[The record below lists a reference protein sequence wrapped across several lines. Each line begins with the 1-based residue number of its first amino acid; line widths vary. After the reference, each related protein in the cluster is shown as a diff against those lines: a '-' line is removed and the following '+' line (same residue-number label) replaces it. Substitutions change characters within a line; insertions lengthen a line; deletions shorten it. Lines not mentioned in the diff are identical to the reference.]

1 MAGNRNI
8 KEIAIR
14 SLYALI
20 GVAILAFGA
29 ATLRVGQVGLD
40 PYTAANIGIG
50 SVLGLSL
57 GVYQLIINILI
68 LGLVFIFGRNYIGI
82 GTVINMV
89 LTGFFIDF
97 YTWIYTTFFTIKI
110 NLLSQ
115 TVLLISGVVIF
126 TFGASFYMSAKLGN
140 APYDAIAPIIV
151 ERTKAQYRV
160 VRVTQ
165 DISFVI
171 LAFIFGGPVG
181 IGTVINAFFT
191 GPLIDF
197 WNKKVSEPI
206 IEKSVKRK
214 MKG

>member
-1 MAGNRNI
+1 M
-8 KEIAIR
+8 EIRERVMR

-29 ATLRVGQVGLD
+29 ATLRIGQVGLD

-50 SVLGLSL
+50 NVLGLSL
-57 GVYQLIINILI
+57 GVYQLMINFII
-68 LGLVFIFGRNYIGI
+68 LGIVFILGRSYIGI

-97 YTWIYTTFFTIKI
+97 YTWIYTDFITIKI
-110 NLLSQ
+110 NFFTQSLALVIG
-115 TVLLISGVVIF
+115 VLIF

-151 ERTKAQYRV
+151 ERTKFHYRS
-160 VRVTQ
+160 VRVSQ
-165 DISFVI
+165 DIFFVV

-197 WNKKVSEPI
+197 WNKKVSQPI
-206 IEKSVKRK
+206 IEKSIKSKV
-214 MKG
+214 GS

>member
-1 MAGNRNI
+1 M
-8 KEIAIR
+8 KKKQKSEWLIR

-20 GVAILAFGA
+20 GVAILSFGA
-29 ATLRVGQVGLD
+29 ATLRIGQVGLD

-50 SVLGLSL
+50 ESLGLSL
-57 GVYQLIINILI
+57 GVYQLIINIVI
-68 LGLVFIFGRNYIGI
+68 LGLVFVFGRKYIGL

-97 YTWIYTTFFTIKI
+97 YTWLYSTFVTIKI
-110 NLLSQ
+110 NLFTQGL
-115 TVLLISGVVIF
+115 LLILGVLIF
-126 TFGASFYMSAKLGN
+126 TFGASFYMSAKIGN

-151 ERTKAQYRV
+151 ERTKAQYRI
-160 VRVTQ
+160 VRIIQ
-165 DISFVI
+165 DIFFVI

-181 IGTVINAFFT
+181 LGTVINAFFT

-206 IEKSVKRK
+206 IEKSVKEK
-214 MKG
+214 L

>member
-1 MAGNRNI
+1 MKNRNI
-8 KEIAIR
+8 KELMIR

-29 ATLRVGQVGLD
+29 ATLRIGQVGLD

-50 SVLGLSL
+50 GVLGLSL
-57 GVYQLIINILI
+57 GVYQLIINIII
-68 LGLVFIFGRNYIGI
+68 LGLVFIFGRKYIGI

-110 NLLSQ
+110 NLFSQ
-115 TVLLISGVVIF
+115 AVLLILGVVIF

-151 ERTKAQYRV
+151 EHTKAQYRT
-160 VRVTQ
+160 VRVIQ
-165 DISFVI
+165 DVFFVI

-206 IEKSVKRK
+206 IEKSVKIK
-214 MKG
+214 LSQ

>member
-1 MAGNRNI
+1 MKESVKI
-8 KEIAIR
+8 KEILLR

-29 ATLRVGQVGLD
+29 ATLRIGQVGLD

-50 SVLGLSL
+50 GVLGLSL
-57 GVYQLIINILI
+57 GIYQLIINVVI
-68 LGLVFIFGRNYIGI
+68 LGLVFIFGRKYIGI

-110 NLLSQ
+110 NLVSQ
-115 TVLLISGVVIF
+115 SLLLIIGVIIF

-151 ERTKAQYRV
+151 ERTKAKYRV
-160 VRVTQ
+160 VRVIQ
-165 DISFVI
+165 DIFFVV

-206 IEKSVKRK
+206 IEKSVKEK
-214 MKG
+214 VGS

>member
-1 MAGNRNI
+1 M
-8 KEIAIR
+8 EIRERALR

-29 ATLRVGQVGLD
+29 ATLRIGQVGLD

-50 SVLGLSL
+50 NVLGLSL
-57 GVYQLIINILI
+57 GVYQLIINFII
-68 LGLVFIFGRNYIGI
+68 LGIVFILGRSYIGI

-97 YTWIYTTFFTIKI
+97 YTWIYTDFITIKI
-110 NLLSQ
+110 NFFTQSLALVIG
-115 TVLLISGVVIF
+115 VLIF

-151 ERTKAQYRV
+151 ERTKFHYRS
-160 VRVTQ
+160 VRVSQ
-165 DISFVI
+165 DIFFVV

-197 WNKKVSEPI
+197 WNKKVSQPI
-206 IEKSVKRK
+206 IEKSIKSKV
-214 MKG
+214 GS